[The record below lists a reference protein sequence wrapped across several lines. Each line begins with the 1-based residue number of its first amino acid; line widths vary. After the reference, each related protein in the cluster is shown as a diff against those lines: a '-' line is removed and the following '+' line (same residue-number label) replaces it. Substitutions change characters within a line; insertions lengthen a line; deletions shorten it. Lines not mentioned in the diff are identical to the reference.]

1 MASLGYMVLGK
12 LDKHADGERKR
23 YIDVDDDDDDDD
35 DSASAG
41 VRTEYLLNEYL

>member
-1 MASLGYMVLGK
+1 MDLASLGYMVLGK

-35 DSASAG
+35 DRASAN
-41 VRTEYLLNEYL
+41 VDIERPL